1 LPVLPLDGGRIAI
14 VIYEAAAS
22 AVQRKKVEVRPETMA
37 RIGFAFTVFILF
49 IGLVAIILDITQPVL
64 Q

>member
-1 LPVLPLDGGRIAI
+1 